1 MPEESPDPAKFEAA
15 ERAATKPAIETNAR
29 IAARRKASLTARFET
44 SKKRVAELGV
54 EWHRLVLGVLLGAI
68 LGFSFYISK
77 THDEYFK
84 EVLSWAWFGFPAIGA
99 ALGFLSYQANL
110 ASRRMKLRDQVYL
123 WESRLREEELKKLQE
138 TLQEDFFTKLV
149 EINFKYIDQYYSQ
162 TQAQADKSFS
172 LSAKVAIAGF
182 VVIVAGILL
191 MFVKQGTPGY
201 VTAASGVL
209 GEFIAA
215 VFFYLYNRTILKM
228 SEYHQKL
235 VFTQNVSIALKIAE
249 GLPQVE
255 RVKAQ
260 RELILRLT
268 ENINRYLTQG
278 MTSDTQTKPPKGPR
292 GGNNARIEQA
302 TARSTTDS

>member
-1 MPEESPDPAKFEAA
+1 MLEESPAAEKFEAA
-15 ERAATKPAIETNAR
+15 RAR
-29 IAARRKASLTARFET
+29 VSARRKAALTAKWES
-44 SKKRVAELGV
+44 SKRRLTELGV
-54 EWHRLVLGVLLGAI
+54 EWHRLALMVLAGA
-68 LGFSFYISK
+68 LCGFSIYLSK
-77 THDEYFK
+77 THDESFK
-84 EVLSWAWFGFPAIGA
+84 GFLNWALFGFPATGA
-99 ALGFLSYQANL
+99 AFGFLLYQVNL
-110 ASRRMKLRDQVYL
+110 ASRRTKLRDQVNM
-123 WESRLREEELKKLQE
+123 WEARLREEELKKLQE

-172 LSAKVAIAGF
+172 MSAKVAIAGF
-182 VVIVAGILL
+182 AVVVAGILL
-191 MFVKQGTPGY
+191 MFVNQGTPGY

-278 MTSDTQTKPPKGPR
+278 ATSDMQSKPRKEPR
-292 GGNNARIEQA
+292 GGNNARIEQP